1 MTAMAR
7 WCFQRRAWV
16 LVGWLALLAVLG
28 VTGRTAG
35 SAYSDTLT
43 LPGTGSTTALNLLEQ
58 AFPGHA
64 GDQDTIVWRASD
76 GANAPAVRARITA
89 MLGRVAAAP
98 AVASVIS
105 SYSARGA
112 AQVSRNGQ
120 IAYATVVFDAPAASL
135 AVPDVTRVVHL
146 AEAARAPGVQVD
158 IGGPAVENAL
168 RPSIGISAGVGV
180 VAAAIV
186 LLIAFGS
193 LLAMLVPLVI
203 AIAALISGL
212 MTTGLLSHAVT
223 IPSAGPTL
231 GILIGLGVGVDYAL
245 FIVTRHRNNLKGGMS
260 PQDAAVRALN
270 TSGRAVLFA
279 GTTVC
284 IALLGMLVLR
294 IGYISGLGI
303 AAAITVL
310 FTVAAATT
318 LLPALLGYLGM
329 RVLSRRERRRLAA
342 AGPVPDGS
350 SGAWARLAGFVQRHP
365 APLAAV
371 AATVMLVL
379 AIPVLSLRLGSSDA
393 ANDPASTTT
402 HQAYELLATGFGPG
416 FNGPLQLVG
425 TTGSPADAAAFAR
438 LARTLRT
445 EPGIAAVSAPV
456 PGHGAALISVTPT
469 TSPEAAATGHLISQL
484 RDSVIPAAEGGTT
497 LHVYVGGV
505 TAVNGDFATVIAPKL
520 LIFVAVI
527 LVLGFLLLMLA
538 FRSLLIPAVAAV
550 MNLLAAAASFGVL
563 VAVFQYGWGLRA
575 LNLGQAGP
583 VESFLPVLMLAVLFG
598 LSMDYEVFLV
608 SRIREEWA
616 VTGDNHQAVRTGQAT
631 TGRVIIAAATIMIF
645 VFSAF
650 VLSGQQV
657 IGEIGLGLAAA
668 VLLDAFLLRT
678 VLVPALMHLSGRAN
692 WWLPGWLDR
701 ILPHLS
707 IEPAAELLAPPRP
720 APASDHGHQRAGC
733 SGPGETEL
741 GGRVAGDGGGVDG
754 GRDQRAAGLAVPAG
768 DRAIGG
774 VHPDGL
780 ARGGAGRPD
789 ALQGAVQ
796 HRVIRVGRTA
806 QGQRQVPGAD
816 VEAVDPGH
824 GQGGVEVGDSAG
836 RFGHDQAERIRR
848 GQHAARGPVPGGR
861 IADRAGHLASLGGRV
876 DVGHDDAL
884 AAQVQSPPDV
894 GGVRMPDPGH
904 GRRPR

>member
-1 MTAMAR
+1 MATMAR
-7 WCFQRRAWV
+7 WCFQHRAWV
-16 LVGWLALLAVLG
+16 LIGWLALLAVLG

-35 SAYSDTLT
+35 STYSDALT
-43 LPGTGSTTALNLLEQ
+43 LPGTGSTTAQNLLEQ

-64 GDQDTIVWRASD
+64 GDQETIVWRTSS
-76 GANAPAVRARITA
+76 GSVRAPAVRDRITA
-89 MLGRVAAAP
+89 MLDKVAHAP
-98 AVASVIS
+98 AVASVTS
-105 SYSARGA
+105 PYSARGA
-112 AQVSRNGQ
+112 AQVSRDGQ
-120 IAYATVVFDAPAASL
+120 IAYAAVIFDAPQASL
-135 AVPDVTRVVHL
+135 PVPDVTRVVHL

-168 RPSIGISAGVGV
+168 RPSVGISAAVGV
-180 VAAAIV
+180 IAAAIV
-186 LLIAFGS
+186 LLISFGS
-193 LLAMLVPLVI
+193 LLAMLLPLAI
-203 AIAALISGL
+203 AIAALASGL

-223 IPSAGPTL
+223 IPSAAPTL
-231 GILIGLGVGVDYAL
+231 GILIGLGVGIDYAL
-245 FIVTRHRNNLKGGMS
+245 FIVTRHRNNLKAGMS
-260 PQDAAVRALN
+260 PAEAAVRALN

-284 IALLGMLVLR
+284 IALLGMLVLH

-310 FTVAAATT
+310 FTVAAAAT
-318 LLPALLGYLGM
+318 LLPALLGFLGM

-342 AGPVPDGS
+342 EGPAPDGT
-350 SGAWARLAGFVQRHP
+350 SGMWTRLAAFVQRHP

-402 HQAYELLATGFGPG
+402 HQAYDLLANGFGPG
-416 FNGPLQLVG
+416 FNGPLEVAG
-425 TTGSPADAAAFAR
+425 TTSTPADTAAFAR
-438 LARTLRT
+438 LAGALRT

-456 PGHGAALISVTPT
+456 AGHGASLISVTPT
-469 TSPEAAATGHLISQL
+469 TSPEAAATSTLISHL
-484 RDSVIPAAEGGTT
+484 RDSVIPAAEHGTT
-497 LHVYVGGV
+497 LRVYVGGV

-563 VAVFQYGWGLRA
+563 VAVFQYGWGLRL

-583 VESFLPVLMLAVLFG
+583 VESFVPVLLLAVLFG

-616 VTGDNHQAVRTGQAT
+616 TAGDNHQAVRTGQAT
-631 TGRVIIAAATIMIF
+631 TGRVIIAAATIMIL

-650 VLSGQQV
+650 ILSGQQT
-657 IGEIGLGLAAA
+657 IGEIGIGLAAA

-678 VLVPALMHLSGRAN
+678 ILVPALMHLAGRAN

-707 IEPAAELLAPPRP
+707 IEPATEPPDPPGP
-720 APASDHGHQRAGC
+720 ARASQ
-733 SGPGETEL
+733 
-741 GGRVAGDGGGVDG
+741 VA
-754 GRDQRAAGLAVPAG
+754 
-768 DRAIGG
+768 
-774 VHPDGL
+774 HS
-780 ARGGAGRPD
+780 
-789 ALQGAVQ
+789 
-796 HRVIRVGRTA
+796 T
-806 QGQRQVPGAD
+806 
-816 VEAVDPGH
+816 
-824 GQGGVEVGDSAG
+824 
-836 RFGHDQAERIRR
+836 
-848 GQHAARGPVPGGR
+848 
-861 IADRAGHLASLGGRV
+861 
-876 DVGHDDAL
+876 
-884 AAQVQSPPDV
+884 AAQ
-894 GGVRMPDPGH
+894 
-904 GRRPR
+904 